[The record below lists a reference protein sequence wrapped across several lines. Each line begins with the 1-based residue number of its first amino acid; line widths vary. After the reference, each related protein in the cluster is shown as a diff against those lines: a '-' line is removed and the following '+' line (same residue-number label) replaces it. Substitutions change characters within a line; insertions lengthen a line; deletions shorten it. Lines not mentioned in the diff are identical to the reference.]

1 MKHSVQ
7 SSLVISGFVLEEF
20 WLAIWTSVFLK
31 SWLQHCLSLLLTTV
45 YKVILCHKTL
55 HILNINTKVAKIHF
69 LIKNFSLI
77 GGSATAHIYSM
88 LHIMNV
94 QLQTHKSSKDC
105 IFTTLHCLLSLSELH
120 PVWVIYVL
128 CCHIQYG
135 TLITTVLS
143 LLPNPGHASGISGLP
158 LWPFHLYST
167 KPQTNRRFFLFVWYL
182 KALFHEEET
191 FQKGQNN
198 WGKKIQT
205 VFAKLRVDCRLP
217 KYSSMLYDG
226 ENRLTITTNTKPT
239 FQ

>member
-143 LLPNPGHASGISGLP
+143 FCQTRDMHQVFRVYHCGPFICTQQNLKQTEGFFCLFGILKPSFMKRRHFRKDKIIGGKKSKQFLQSSGLTADSP
-158 LWPFHLYST
+158 
-167 KPQTNRRFFLFVWYL
+167 
-182 KALFHEEET
+182 
-191 FQKGQNN
+191 
-198 WGKKIQT
+198 
-205 VFAKLRVDCRLP
+205 
-217 KYSSMLYDG
+217 
-226 ENRLTITTNTKPT
+226 NTQACFMMERTGSP
-239 FQ
+239 